1 MKKINR
7 RSFLTV
13 CAAVAGTAAL
23 TACGGSG
30 DSAATAASSS
40 KPTKMFD
47 TASFRLSSGQMS
59 WYFITSYQ
67 LVITGADTYQLVYS
81 VNAFGADDQSAR
93 GSRHIIFSGK
103 YTSAASSDGEKAH
116 VDYSLEAPTSI
127 LLTQEGKMW
136 TRSWGN
142 CAFDTDNW
150 TDTMTATYD
159 VEGNSKKAADF
170 LAEVGSAMTITVED
184 PSIDPEDSTLTY
196 RILEAPELNLPQ

>member
-7 RSFLTV
+7 RSFLTA

-30 DSAATAASSS
+30 SSAAAVSSS
-40 KPTKMFD
+40 AKPTKMFD
-47 TASFRLSSGQMS
+47 MTTFILSSGQMS

-67 LVITGADTYQLVYS
+67 LILTGSDTYELNY
-81 VNAFGADDQSAR
+81 NLNTFGADDGTAR

-103 YTSAASSDGEKAH
+103 YTSAASSDGEKSH

-127 LLTQEGKMW
+127 LWTQEGKLW

-150 TDTMTATYD
+150 TDTMTAAYD
-159 VEGNSKKAADF
+159 AEGNSKKAADF

>member
-7 RSFLTV
+7 RSFLTA

-30 DSAATAASSS
+30 SSAAAVSSS
-40 KPTKMFD
+40 AKPTKMFD
-47 TASFRLSSGQMS
+47 MTTFSLSSGQMS

-67 LVITGADTYQLVYS
+67 LILTGSDTYELNY
-81 VNAFGADDQSAR
+81 NLNTFGTDDGTAR

-103 YTSAASSDGEKAH
+103 YTSAASSDGEKSH

-127 LLTQEGKMW
+127 LWTQEGKLW

-142 CAFDTDNW
+142 CAFNTDSW
-150 TDTMTATYD
+150 TDTMTAAYD
-159 VEGNSKKAADF
+159 AEGNSKKAADF

>member
-7 RSFLTV
+7 RSFLTA

-30 DSAATAASSS
+30 SSAAAVSSS
-40 KPTKMFD
+40 AKPTKMFD
-47 TASFRLSSGQMS
+47 MTTFSLSSGQMS

-67 LVITGADTYQLVYS
+67 LILTGSDTYELNY
-81 VNAFGADDQSAR
+81 NLNTFGADDGTAR

-103 YTSAASSDGEKAH
+103 YTSAASSDGEKSH

-127 LLTQEGKMW
+127 LWTQEGKLW

-142 CAFDTDNW
+142 CAFNTDSW
-150 TDTMTATYD
+150 TDTMTAAYD
-159 VEGNSKKAADF
+159 AEGNSKKAADF

>member
-7 RSFLTV
+7 RSFLTA
-13 CAAVAGTAAL
+13 CAAVAGSAAL

-30 DSAATAASSS
+30 SSAAAVSSS
-40 KPTKMFD
+40 AKPTKMFD
-47 TASFRLSSGQMS
+47 TTSFYLTSGQAS
-59 WYFITSYQ
+59 WYIITSYQ

-103 YTSAASSDGEKAH
+103 YASAASSDGEKSH

-127 LLTQEGKMW
+127 LWTQEGKLW

>member
-1 MKKINR
+1 MKKISR
-7 RSFLTV
+7 RSFLTA

-30 DSAATAASSS
+30 DSSATAASSG

-47 TASFRLSSGQMS
+47 TTSFSLSSGQMS

-67 LVITGADTYQLVYS
+67 LILTGSDTYELNY
-81 VNAFGADDQSAR
+81 NLGAEDGTAR

-103 YTSAASSDGEKAH
+103 YTSAASSDGEKSH

-127 LLTQEGKMW
+127 LLTQEGKRW

-150 TDTMTATYD
+150 TDAMTAIYD
-159 VEGNSKKAADF
+159 AEGNSKKASDF
-170 LAEVGSAMTITVED
+170 LAEFGKAVTITVED
-184 PSIDPEDSTLTY
+184 PSLDPEDSTLTY
-196 RILEAPELNLPQ
+196 RILEAPELTLPQ

>member
-1 MKKINR
+1 MKKISR
-7 RSFLTV
+7 RSFLTA

-30 DSAATAASSS
+30 DSSATAASSG

-47 TASFRLSSGQMS
+47 TTSFSLSSGQMS

-67 LVITGADTYQLVYS
+67 LILTGSDTYELNY
-81 VNAFGADDQSAR
+81 NLNIFGAEDGTAR

-103 YTSAASSDGEKAH
+103 YTSAASSDGEKSH

-127 LLTQEGKMW
+127 LLTQEGKRW

-150 TDTMTATYD
+150 TDAMTAIYD
-159 VEGNSKKAADF
+159 AEGNSKKASDF
-170 LAEVGSAMTITVED
+170 LAEFGNAVTITVED
-184 PSIDPEDSTLTY
+184 PSLDPEDSTLTY
-196 RILEAPELNLPQ
+196 RILEAPELTLPQ